1 MKAPEFKSETTAAV
15 WTAIV
20 AAGDAGITS
29 RELKAQTGVAEA
41 TLHHIL
47 RRWECQGYVSTQGDK
62 ARNRVFRPAV
72 GGARRPYG
80 PKEYR
85 LWQAARGL
93 KSFTATDLAA
103 HASVEGGP
111 VTREEA
117 QAYCRM
123 LLSVDYLRVR
133 QKARAGERP
142 ARYKLVRD
150 TGPRAPLKRRVTVFI
165 DPNTNERIL
174 PEEQA

>member
-1 MKAPEFKSETTAAV
+1 MKAPECKTEKTAAV

-20 AAGDAGITS
+20 KAGDAGITS
-29 RELKAQTGVAEA
+29 RELKERTGVAEA
-41 TLHHIL
+41 TLQHIL
-47 RRWECQGYVSTQGDK
+47 RRWECQGYVATVDDK
-62 ARNRVFRPAV
+62 ARNRVFRAA
-72 GGARRPYG
+72 GGQPRRPYG

-93 KSFTATDLAA
+93 KSFSATDLAA

-123 LLSVDYLRVR
+123 LLSVGYLRVR

-142 ARYKLVRD
+142 ARYTLVRD

-165 DPNTNERIL
+165 DPNTDERIL
-174 PEEQA
+174 PEEQI

>member
-1 MKAPEFKSETTAAV
+1 MIAPELKTDTMASV
-15 WTAIV
+15 WACIAKTE
-20 AAGDAGITS
+20 DGITS
-29 RELKAQTGVAEA
+29 REVMEETGVAEA

-47 RRWECQGYVSTQGDK
+47 TRWVRDGYLETRDER
-62 ARNRVFRPAV
+62 ARNRVFRVTRGKP
-72 GGARRPYG
+72 RRPYG

-93 KSFTATDLAA
+93 KTFSATDLAA
-103 HASVEGGP
+103 HASVEDAP

-117 QAYCRM
+117 HAYCRM
-123 LLSVDYLRVR
+123 LLSVGYVRVR
-133 QKARAGERP
+133 QKARAGVRP

-165 DPNTNERIL
+165 DPNTDERIL
-174 PEEQA
+174 PEELT